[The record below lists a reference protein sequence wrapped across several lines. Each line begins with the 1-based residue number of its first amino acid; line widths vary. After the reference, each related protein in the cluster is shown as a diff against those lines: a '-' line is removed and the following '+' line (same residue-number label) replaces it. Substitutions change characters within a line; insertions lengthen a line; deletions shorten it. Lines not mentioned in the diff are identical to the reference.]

1 VESFSPRCYGQGAGW
16 LVQVLDFTAAARIF
30 NSLASL
36 ARFLLLYRR
45 PAGSQNFT
53 VKEPHNVHTEKVSGQ
68 LAKDHQKAKVAS
80 TAKPIAKGEKNTSL
94 MAIGSQHVSMRR
106 K

>member
-1 VESFSPRCYGQGAGW
+1 MSTQKKS
-16 LVQVLDFTAAARIF
+16 LVS
-30 NSLASL
+30 SLK
-36 ARFLLLYRR
+36 
-45 PAGSQNFT
+45 T
-53 VKEPHNVHTEKVSGQ
+53 TK
-68 LAKDHQKAKVAS
+68 KAKVAS